1 MTMQS
6 LYKLPFLPFFT
17 PCALRFFC
25 SQISLFLYTYLIPRE
40 FWLKFLVCVVSFCVA
55 WWMVVSW
62 AVSEWGNV
70 YTRELVLVST
80 FELLSQFSPPPPI
93 FKINVCIHICTYYMR
108 IYFFVKVEQ
117 GHRRKK
123 LLLQQRT
130 GAFDIGWRNNFQS
143 CWLLF
148 LKLYTK
154 IAYI

>member
-80 FELLSQFSPPPPI
+80 FELLSQFSPPHLQNKCMYTLYI
-93 FKINVCIHICTYYMR
+93 YAHITWEFT
-108 IYFFVKVEQ
+108 FFVKVEQ
-117 GHRRKK
+117 GHRRKNYYFSK
-123 LLLQQRT
+123 EQVRSTLGDET
-130 GAFDIGWRNNFQS
+130 TFNHVGYFF
-143 CWLLF
+143 
-148 LKLYTK
+148 
-154 IAYI
+154 